1 MTLNPVEVLN
11 VFDPR
16 LQTELRSRSFSKN
29 LVQVR
34 TPFLRFTTA
43 ADMSTFAA
51 VENSPSAAA
60 NYNGYKYFTLGLHG
74 WDNKNYKAA
83 DLYGTQAEN
92 GLVVGTTYKSGE
104 QKLVFTH
111 RGDQR
116 TSYAPSSTTPGNTG
130 GAQQLGAVT
139 ITAGGDP
146 AQNFPPPGITSAK
159 VERLRSGNVL
169 KFTIEAQ
176 CYTQEQLEVLDMLCF
191 IPGMTCILE
200 WGTVTTTPTST
211 NPTLITLDFKNSN
224 VDEDIR
230 IALRGSRKSFV
241 DRWCVP
247 NKYNYDWAVAN
258 IANVKTT
265 LQNDVY
271 KITVV
276 AYGRADNLM
285 YISAYATSNAVQ
297 ESNVKED
304 EEGKRAVTEYFK
316 SNGQF
321 SRFLKDQVE
330 SQYNNGNVIRFY
342 DPVYRAEK
350 PEENNTSSD
359 TNTTN
364 DLGLEDTYFI
374 SFGYFIDQIL
384 NIQVKEI
391 INSAMNDDTK
401 IQRILSPLVDGDDII
416 KVGYN
421 AHLRSTNPE
430 TMIIFNST
438 AIALAKKRAN
448 TAGIKSGLISSLQR
462 MDGNGNY
469 SYNSSNSAVIG
480 GGSDPGYLDADK
492 IQPVYDVMKANK
504 FGKNL
509 SSPQSEVSG
518 TVPLSTGVW
527 LNSKGIQSAF
537 LNARTI
543 MEGLEAL
550 LRNVNAATE
559 NYWDLKLFFDDDRQ
573 EFRILDDN
581 TREVDIKPT
590 DTIYEFNRKLSSVKT
605 ETGTDVLGPDV
616 LDIQLST
623 DYPKMLFSQL
633 AVSGINGGNLLSRPE
648 RKDADFVGRTSVKD
662 IFSRNTQAPLSVTSP
677 LTAAQRGQVDFPSKS
692 IDQTANIVA
701 TALYGSINTTGTPF
715 GNIKNNLSSFATNS
729 DGQVRA
735 EIVQFLQEIFSIK
748 TFLSVEQASRYR
760 GLFDNYIRQGLL
772 TAPQADQLRKLLAIR
787 TKRLIDIKKNEE
799 QAAIEAL
806 FKFWNDKQSRNTK
819 LPGDLITN
827 EDLNSSVGDNP
838 NLRQFTKIEES
849 RRELKRQIDQLVGVT
864 PAGEAAGAG

>member
-11 VFDPR
+11 VFDRR

-74 WDNKNYKAA
+74 WDNKNYTAA
-83 DLYGTQAEN
+83 DLYGTQAQN

-116 TSYAPSSTTPGNTG
+116 TSYAPSPTTPGNTG

-211 NPTLITLDFKNSN
+211 SSNLITLDFKNPD
-224 VDEDIR
+224 VDQEIR
-230 IALRGSRKSFV
+230 KAFRGSRTSFV

-265 LQNDVY
+265 LENDVY

-316 SNGQF
+316 SNGRF
-321 SRFLKDQVE
+321 STFLKDQVE
-330 SQYNNGNVIRFY
+330 SQYNSGNVIRFY

-438 AIALAKKRAN
+438 AIALAKQRAN

-469 SYNSSNSAVIG
+469 SYNSSTGGVIG
-480 GGSDPGYLDADK
+480 GGSDTGYLDADK

-590 DTIYEFNRKLSSVKT
+590 DTIYEFNRKLTSVKT
-605 ETGTDVLGPDV
+605 ETVNDVLGPDV
-616 LDIQLST
+616 LDIKLST

-662 IFSRNTQAPLSVTSP
+662 IFSRNTQAPQSVTSP
-677 LTAAQRGQVDFPSKS
+677 TAAQSGRTTLGNLTVTETSGLL
-692 IDQTANIVA
+692 NEL
-701 TALYGSINTTGTPF
+701 LYGDGRSTSTARQIAD
-715 GNIKNNLSSFATNS
+715 NLSSFTTNTDGRVSAEVAT
-729 DGQVRA
+729 
-735 EIVQFLQEIFSIK
+735 FLKEIF
-748 TFLSVEQASRYR
+748 A
-760 GLFDNYIRQGLL
+760 IRRLL
-772 TAPQADQLRKLLAIR
+772 TIEEARAYRTTFDRFLRDAVITSEQSTQLRNVLALRAKAIIERDKNREKVKIEAYFKLWNETKAYDQLQGRVA
-787 TKRLIDIKKNEE
+787 LIEN
-799 QAAIEAL
+799 
-806 FKFWNDKQSRNTK
+806 F
-819 LPGDLITN
+819 ITN
-827 EDLNSSVGDNP
+827 ALKNNVI
-838 NLRQFTKIEES
+838 KIEES
-849 RRELKRQIDQLVGVT
+849 KEELKQAINKVIGQ
-864 PAGEAAGAG
+864 